1 MFVEKDRF
9 LSLVQNYT
17 SLSEAEA
24 IELDELQR
32 EYPFSQ
38 VIHNLATRAA
48 QDNHLPTHQH
58 LLGVSAV
65 YSTDR
70 SVLKEIMTQP
80 KREHRPVRIASEPV
94 IISEQIMDAP
104 STTVVEEK
112 PVYIHAESTLSGDKL
127 ISEITSDLSRLK
139 QLRHNFELSL
149 QEFEN
154 AHSGPVPLVEKK
166 AKKTKGK
173 DDNDPLDGLI
183 EEIKTTK
190 KEIDPEGERQ
200 KEQFQIIDQFIKK
213 SPNIGKGKPV
223 TASSVEEDLDLA
235 EKSSAF
241 GDHIISE
248 TLVDILL
255 KQGKKDKAIEVLR
268 KLIWKFPQKKAIFAA
283 QIEIL
288 RK

>member
-1 MFVEKDRF
+1 MFVKKDRF

-24 IELDELQR
+24 IELDSLQR
-32 EYPFSQ
+32 DYPFSQ

-48 QDNHLPTHQH
+48 QDNQLPTLKH
-58 LLGVSAV
+58 LLSVSAV
-65 YSTDR
+65 YATDR
-70 SVLKEIMTQP
+70 SVLKELMTEP
-80 KREHRPVRIASEPV
+80 KSERKEYIEPAT
-94 IISEQIMDAP
+94 E
-104 STTVVEEK
+104 TLVVEET
-112 PVYIHAESTLSGDKL
+112 PVVKVEQSAYQAPSFTSSTLSGDNL
-127 ISEITSDLSRLK
+127 INEINSDLHRLK

-149 QEFEN
+149 QEFES
-154 AHSGPVPLVEKK
+154 AHSNPTPLAEKKIKK
-166 AKKTKGK
+166 AKGK
-173 DDNDPLDGLI
+173 EKDENDPLDGLI
-183 EEIKTTK
+183 EEIKTSK

-213 SPNIGKGKPV
+213 SPIIAKGKV
-223 TASSVEEDLDLA
+223 TESSEDLA

-255 KQGKKDKAIEVLR
+255 KQGKTDKAIEVLR

-283 QIEIL
+283 QIENL

>member
-1 MFVEKDRF
+1 MEKDRF

-17 SLSEAEA
+17 SLTEAEA
-24 IELDELQR
+24 IDLNELQR
-32 EYPFSQ
+32 DFPFSQ

-48 QDNHLPTHQH
+48 QDNHLPTHDH
-58 LLGVSAV
+58 LLRVSAV

-70 SVLKEIMTQP
+70 AVLKEIMTQP
-80 KREHRPVRIASEPV
+80 KAEFRTYKISPEPV
-94 IISEQIMDAP
+94 GNNVVIESPYQATNAADKIMY
-104 STTVVEEK
+104 T
-112 PVYIHAESTLSGDKL
+112 HAASTLSGDKL
-127 ISEITSDLSRLK
+127 ISEIQSDLYRLK
-139 QLRHNFELSL
+139 ELRHNFEVSL
-149 QEFEN
+149 QEFEQ
-154 AHSGPVPLVEKK
+154 AHASSAPLLEKK
-166 AKKTKGK
+166 NKRVKGK
-173 DDNDPLDGLI
+173 EKEDNDPLDGLI
-183 EEIKTTK
+183 EEIKISK

-200 KEQFQIIDQFIKK
+200 KEQFHIIDQFIRK
-213 SPNIGKGKPV
+213 SPIIGKGKTV
-223 TASSVEEDLDLA
+223 ASTEEDLDLA

-255 KQGKKDKAIEVLR
+255 KQGKTDKAIEVLR